1 MARVQVDII
10 TPRSISYLMT
20 DNMNLDPDLLLG
32 QLVMIGV
39 IHAGLTLA
47 LLWINRAY
55 GDRPF
60 FLRGEWWRPYSM
72 MLGIAVL
79 SGVVVAGVSLAAVSV
94 SIMTV
99 MVVNAGFLTLW
110 FLELALISGQ
120 RFFTKLLGNDL
131 PRELCIFV
139 GFVLATNGGYF
150 TLMFIA
156 ALFRSQTL

>member
-1 MARVQVDII
+1 MIDQ
-10 TPRSISYLMT
+10 TPP
-20 DNMNLDPDLLLG
+20 DPYVVLG
-32 QLVMIGV
+32 QLVVIGL

-60 FLRGEWWRPYSM
+60 FLKGYWWRPVSVM
-72 MLGIAVL
+72 IGLSVL
-79 SGVVVAGVSLAAVSV
+79 SGLVVTGLSMAALQA

-99 MVVNAGFLTLW
+99 LVINAGFLTLW
-110 FLELALISGQ
+110 FLELALIAGQ
-120 RFFTKLLGNDL
+120 RFFTALFGDDL
-131 PRELCIFV
+131 PREISIFV

-156 ALFRSQTL
+156 ALFRPQNL

>member
-1 MARVQVDII
+1 MMDGMVVD
-10 TPRSISYLMT
+10 P
-20 DNMNLDPDLLLG
+20 NLLLG
-32 QLVMIGV
+32 QLVMIGL

-60 FLRGEWWRPYSM
+60 FLKGDWWRSISM
-72 MLGIAVL
+72 MVAISIL
-79 SGVVVAGVSLAAVSV
+79 SGAVVAGVSMAAITI

-99 MVVNAGFLTLW
+99 MVINAGFLTVW
-110 FLELALISGQ
+110 FLELALIAGQ
-120 RFFTKLLGNDL
+120 RFFTQLFGDDL
-131 PRELCIFV
+131 PREISIFV

-156 ALFRSQTL
+156 ALLRPQSL

>member
-1 MARVQVDII
+1 MMDYT
-10 TPRSISYLMT
+10 TP
-20 DNMNLDPDLLLG
+20 DPYVVLG
-32 QLVMIGV
+32 QLLMIGL

-60 FLRGEWWRPYSM
+60 FLKGEWWRPVSVM
-72 MLGIAVL
+72 IGISIL
-79 SGVVVAGVSLAAVSV
+79 SGLVVAGLSMVALQA

-99 MVVNAGFLTLW
+99 LVINAGFLTLW
-110 FLELALISGQ
+110 FLELALIAGQ
-120 RFFTKLLGNDL
+120 RFFTALFGDDL
-131 PRELCIFV
+131 PREISIFV

-156 ALFRSQTL
+156 ALFRPQNL